1 MVHSESF
8 LNSGS
13 IDFFLLSSYFL
24 FPSFTG
30 QIFTI
35 CHVLMPW
42 LLFTKY
48 ANGKSLINFQSWNKS
63 PIPWIHTCS
72 AKNVVQ
78 VMDKKNLAH
87 IDINVPF
94 KNYDDDVGVG
104 NLLNK
109 KKKKKKLRKLQKAF
123 NRLCANE
130 VRLTDFCA
138 IAPNNILWEKPL
150 NKQMYLSWRIS
161 LFSFFQKSL
170 KSELNSC
177 QILKKECGDTSFSP
191 IFGFIQK

>member
-109 KKKKKKLRKLQKAF
+109 KKKKKNWENSKRRSIGCVLMKWGWLIS
-123 NRLCANE
+123 
-130 VRLTDFCA
+130 VRLLPIT
-138 IAPNNILWEKPL
+138 
-150 NKQMYLSWRIS
+150 
-161 LFSFFQKSL
+161 FSEKSL
-170 KSELNSC
+170 WTNKCTFLE
-177 QILKKECGDTSFSP
+177 E
-191 IFGFIQK
+191 